1 MQHVAATN
9 VALKIVCRR
18 HVTRIHFFVQQYCV
32 RKLSRKDLEH
42 LPLLSRD
49 ATLRILRYF
58 PPLISTLS
66 NAPLL
71 ILILDTQD
79 FELDEK
85 NTAYYIAKGIAAK
98 PECTVRM
105 HNVNYGSSTD

>member
-1 MQHVAATN
+1 MLHVSIFLCNNIAFEN
-9 VALKIVCRR
+9 C
-18 HVTRIHFFVQQYCV
+18 
-32 RKLSRKDLEH
+32 LEN